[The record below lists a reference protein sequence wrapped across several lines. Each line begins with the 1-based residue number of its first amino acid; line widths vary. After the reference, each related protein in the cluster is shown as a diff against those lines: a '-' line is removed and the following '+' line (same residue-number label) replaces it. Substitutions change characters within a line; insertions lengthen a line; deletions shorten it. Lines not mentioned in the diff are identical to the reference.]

1 MASML
6 PAAVKTSKRARDIA
20 RLAEIQNVQIMRS
33 VKAKQRPLASPFPS
47 TAEGKAGG
55 STNRHAEFDP
65 SESSA
70 LGLQFLRPKITRP
83 ELGARARFFR
93 TG

>member
-20 RLAEIQNVQIMRS
+20 RLAEMQIMRS
-33 VKAKQRPLASPFPS
+33 VKAKQRPSPFPS

>member
-33 VKAKQRPLASPFPS
+33 VKAKQRPSPFPS

-93 TG
+93 SG

>member
-33 VKAKQRPLASPFPS
+33 VKAKQRPSPFPS

-70 LGLQFLRPKITRP
+70 LGLLFLRPKITRP

>member
-20 RLAEIQNVQIMRS
+20 RLAEIQRDVQIMRS
-33 VKAKQRPLASPFPS
+33 VKAKQRPSPFPS

>member
-1 MASML
+1 MA
-6 PAAVKTSKRARDIA
+6 SKRARDIA
-20 RLAEIQNVQIMRS
+20 MLAGIQSEQMIRR
-33 VKAKQRPLASPFPS
+33 VKAKQRPSPFPS

-55 STNRHAEFDP
+55 STNRPAEFDP